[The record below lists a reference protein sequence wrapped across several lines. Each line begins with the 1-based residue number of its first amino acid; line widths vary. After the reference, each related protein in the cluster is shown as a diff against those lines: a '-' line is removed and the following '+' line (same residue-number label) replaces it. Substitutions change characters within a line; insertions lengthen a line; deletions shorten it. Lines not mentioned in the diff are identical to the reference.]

1 MIPFIDLASQQARIR
16 ERIDHNLATVLD
28 HGAYIMG
35 PEVLAIEARLAQSA
49 GTKHCISCS
58 SGTDALILAL
68 LAQGLRPGQGVIVPS
83 FTFAASAEVM
93 PVLGAVPVFAEID
106 PQTFNLDPASLAAAM
121 TAASAAGVEIVGII
135 GVGLFGQ
142 PADYTAIGA
151 FAAAN
156 GLWVIDD
163 AAQSFGASWDGVPV
177 GQLADLTCTSF
188 FPAKPLGCYGDGGAV
203 FTDDDDKAEIM
214 RSCRIHGMGRTRY
227 ENIRIGMTA
236 RLDTMQAAVLDAK
249 LDIFEDELARRQQ
262 VAERYATMLGNLVE
276 TPRLAAAATSSW
288 AQYTIKLP
296 EGADRDHVATVM
308 RAHDVPTAVYYPV
321 PMHQQPPYRNF
332 PVADGGLD
340 VTSDLCARVLALPMH
355 PYLEASV
362 QEQIAA
368 ALATALGAGVMAENV
383 AAEGSVAEGS
393 AAR

>member
-16 ERIDHNLATVLD
+16 ARIDANLATVLD

-93 PVLGAVPVFAEID
+93 PVLGAVPVFAEVD
-106 PQTFNLDPASLAAAM
+106 PHTFNLDAANLGAAM
-121 TAASAAGVEIVGII
+121 TAASAAGVEVVGII

-214 RSCRIHGMGRTRY
+214 RSCRVHGMGRTRY

-262 VAERYATMLGNLVE
+262 VAERYAAMLGNLVE
-276 TPRLAAAATSSW
+276 TPRLAGAATSSW
-288 AQYTIKLP
+288 AQYTITLP
-296 EGADRDHVATVM
+296 KGADRDHIAAVM
-308 RAHDVPTAVYYPV
+308 REQGVPTAIYYPV
-321 PMHQQPPYRNF
+321 PMHEQPPYRNF
-332 PVADGGLD
+332 PVAGGGLE

-368 ALATALGAGVMAENV
+368 ALATALG
-383 AAEGSVAEGS
+383 
-393 AAR
+393 

>member
-35 PEVLAIEARLAQSA
+35 PEVLAIEARLAEHA

-93 PVLGAVPVFAEID
+93 PVLGAMPVFAEVD
-106 PQTFNLDPASLAAAM
+106 PQTFNLDPARLGDALA
-121 TAASAAGVEIVGII
+121 TAGAAGVEVVGII

-142 PADYTAIGA
+142 PADYTAIGD
-151 FAAAN
+151 FAAEN

-163 AAQSFGASWDGVPV
+163 AAQSFGASWNDVPV
-177 GQLADLTCTSF
+177 GRLAGLTCTSF

-203 FTDDDDKAEIM
+203 FTDDDEKAEIM

-249 LDIFEDELARRQQ
+249 LDIFADELISRQQ
-262 VAERYATMLGNLVE
+262 VADRYAAMLGHLVE

-288 AQYTIKLP
+288 AQYTVKLP
-296 EGADRDHVATVM
+296 QGADRERIASVM
-308 RAHDVPTAVYYPV
+308 KAHDVPTAVYYPV
-321 PMHQQPPYRNF
+321 PMHEQPPYRHF
-332 PVADGGLD
+332 PVAGGGLD

-355 PYLEASV
+355 PYLEEPV
-362 QEQIAA
+362 QEQVAA
-368 ALATALGAGVMAENV
+368 ALTAALGDSPAIGESGV
-383 AAEGSVAEGS
+383 
-393 AAR
+393 AREIASS

>member
-28 HGAYIMG
+28 HGTYIMG
-35 PEVLAIEARLAQSA
+35 PEVLAIEARLAEIA

-68 LAQGLRPGQGVIVPS
+68 LAQSLRPGQGVIVPS

-93 PVLGAVPVFAEID
+93 PVLGAVPVFAEVN
-106 PQTFNLDPASLAAAM
+106 PQTFNLDPADLGAAM
-121 TAASAAGVEIVGII
+121 DAARSAGVEVVGVI

-151 FAAAN
+151 FAAEN

-163 AAQSFGASWDGVPV
+163 AAQSFGASWNGVPV

-214 RSCRIHGMGRTRY
+214 RSCRVHGMGRSRY

-236 RLDTMQAAVLDAK
+236 RLDTMQAAILDAK
-249 LDIFEDELARRQQ
+249 LDIFEDEVTRRQQ
-262 VAERYATMLGNLVE
+262 VAGRYMAMLSNLVE

-288 AQYTIKLP
+288 AQYTVKLP
-296 EGADRDHVATVM
+296 EGSDRDHIAAVM
-308 RAHDVPTAVYYPV
+308 KAHDVPTAIYYPL
-321 PMHQQPPYRNF
+321 PMHRQPPYRNF
-332 PVADGGLD
+332 PVAGGGLA

-362 QEQIAA
+362 QERITA
-368 ALATALGAGVMAENV
+368 ALATALGGGTASTDAVAG
-383 AAEGSVAEGS
+383 GS
-393 AAR
+393 AAG

>member
-35 PEVLAIEARLAQSA
+35 PEVLAIEVRLAEHT
-49 GTKHCISCS
+49 GTKYCISCS

-93 PVLGAVPVFAEID
+93 PVLGAVPVFAEVD
-106 PQTFNLDPASLAAAM
+106 PQTFNLDPARLGDALA
-121 TAASAAGVEIVGII
+121 TAGVEVVGII

-142 PADYTAIGA
+142 PADYTAIED
-151 FAAAN
+151 FAAEN

-163 AAQSFGASWDGVPV
+163 AAQSFGASWNDVPV
-177 GQLADLTCTSF
+177 GRLADLTCTSF

-203 FTDDDDKAEIM
+203 FTDDDEKAEIM

-249 LDIFEDELARRQQ
+249 LDIFADELIRRQQ
-262 VAERYATMLGNLVE
+262 VADRYAAMLGHLVE

-288 AQYTIKLP
+288 AQYTVKLP
-296 EGADRDHVATVM
+296 QGADRERIASVM
-308 RAHDVPTAVYYPV
+308 KAHDVPTAVYYPV
-321 PMHQQPPYRNF
+321 PMHEQPPYRHF
-332 PVADGGLD
+332 PVAGGGLD

-355 PYLEASV
+355 PYLEAPV
-362 QEQIAA
+362 QEQVAA
-368 ALATALGAGVMAENV
+368 ALTAALGDSPAIGESG
-383 AAEGSVAEGS
+383 E
-393 AAR
+393 AREIASS

>member
-16 ERIDHNLATVLD
+16 DKIDHNLATVLD

-35 PEVLAIEARLAQSA
+35 PEVLAIEARLAKNA
-49 GTKHCISCS
+49 DAKHCISCS

-93 PVLGAVPVFAEID
+93 PVLGAIPVFSEVD
-106 PQTFNLDPASLAAAM
+106 PTTFNLDPACLGAAVEAAQ
-121 TAASAAGVEIVGII
+121 AASVEVVGII

-151 FAAAN
+151 FAAEH

-163 AAQSFGASWDGVPV
+163 AAQSFGASWNNVPV
-177 GQLADLTCTSF
+177 GQLGDLTCTSF

-203 FTDDDDKAEIM
+203 FTNDDDKAEIM
-214 RSCRIHGMGRTRY
+214 RSCRIHGMGKTRY

-236 RLDTMQAAVLDAK
+236 RLDTMQAAILDAK
-249 LDIFEDELARRQQ
+249 LDIFEDEMTRRQQ
-262 VAERYATMLGNLVE
+262 VADRYAALLGDLVE
-276 TPRLAAAATSSW
+276 TPVLAAAATSSW
-288 AQYTIKLP
+288 AQYTVKLP
-296 EGADRDHVATVM
+296 DGADRDHIATVM

-321 PMHQQPPYRNF
+321 PMHQQPPYRHF
-332 PVADGGLD
+332 PVAGGDLK
-340 VTSDLCARVLALPMH
+340 VTSDLCSRVLALPMH
-355 PYLEASV
+355 PYLEDET
-362 QEQIAA
+362 QQRIAA
-368 ALATALGAGVMAENV
+368 ALESALADTGTASPEIA
-383 AAEGSVAEGS
+383 S
-393 AAR
+393 A

>member
-35 PEVLAIEARLAQSA
+35 PEVLAIEARLAESA

-106 PQTFNLDPASLAAAM
+106 PQTFNLDPASLGAAM

-262 VAERYATMLGNLVE
+262 VAERYAAMLGNIVE
-276 TPRLAAAATSSW
+276 TPRLSDAATSSW

>member
-16 ERIDHNLATVLD
+16 ERIDQNLATVLD

-35 PEVLAIEARLAQSA
+35 PEVLAIEARLAEIA

-93 PVLGAVPVFAEID
+93 PVLGAVPVFAEVD
-106 PQTFNLDPASLAAAM
+106 PQTFNLDPTGLGAAM
-121 TAASAAGVEIVGII
+121 DAARAAGVEVVGVI

-151 FAAAN
+151 FAAEN

-163 AAQSFGASWDGVPV
+163 AAQSFGASWNGVPV

-214 RSCRIHGMGRTRY
+214 RSCRVHGMGRSRY

-236 RLDTMQAAVLDAK
+236 RLDTMQAAILDAK
-249 LDIFEDELARRQQ
+249 LDIFEDEVTRRQQ
-262 VAERYATMLGNLVE
+262 VADRYMAMLGNLVE

-288 AQYTIKLP
+288 AQYTVKLP
-296 EGADRDHVATVM
+296 EGSDRDHIAAVM
-308 RAHDVPTAVYYPV
+308 KAHDVPTAIYYPV
-321 PMHQQPPYRNF
+321 PMHGQPPYRNF
-332 PVADGGLD
+332 PVAGGGLA

-362 QEQIAA
+362 QERITA
-368 ALATALGAGVMAENV
+368 ALETALG
-383 AAEGSVAEGS
+383 EGSTSKNSVTGDS
-393 AAR
+393 AAG

>member
-16 ERIDHNLATVLD
+16 ERIDHNLTTVLD

-35 PEVLAIEARLAQSA
+35 PEVLAIEARLAEIA

-93 PVLGAVPVFAEID
+93 PVLGAVPVFAEVD
-106 PQTFNLDPASLAAAM
+106 PQTFNLDPAGLGAAM
-121 TAASAAGVEIVGII
+121 DAARAAGVEVVGVI

-151 FAAAN
+151 FAAEN

-163 AAQSFGASWDGVPV
+163 AAQSFGASWNGVPV

-203 FTDDDDKAEIM
+203 FTDDDNKAEIM
-214 RSCRIHGMGRTRY
+214 RSCRVHGMGRSRY

-236 RLDTMQAAVLDAK
+236 RLDTMQAAILDAK
-249 LDIFEDELARRQQ
+249 LDIFEDEVTRRQQ
-262 VAERYATMLGNLVE
+262 VADRYMAMLGNLVE

-288 AQYTIKLP
+288 AQYTVKLP
-296 EGADRDHVATVM
+296 EGSDRDHIAAVM
-308 RAHDVPTAVYYPV
+308 KAHDVPTAIYYPV
-321 PMHQQPPYRNF
+321 PMHGQPPYRNF
-332 PVADGGLD
+332 PVAGGGLA

-362 QEQIAA
+362 QERITA
-368 ALATALGAGVMAENV
+368 ALETALG
-383 AAEGSVAEGS
+383 EGSTSKNSVTGDS
-393 AAR
+393 AAG

>member
-16 ERIDHNLATVLD
+16 DKIDHNLATVLD

-35 PEVLAIEARLAQSA
+35 PEVLAIEARLAKAA
-49 GTKHCISCS
+49 GAKHCISCS

-93 PVLGAVPVFAEID
+93 PILGAIPVFSEVD
-106 PQTFNLDPASLAAAM
+106 PATFNLDPACLGEAVEAAQE
-121 TAASAAGVEIVGII
+121 AGIDIVGII

-142 PADYTAIGA
+142 PADYAAIGA
-151 FAAAN
+151 FAAEN

-163 AAQSFGASWDGVPV
+163 AAQSFGASWNNVPV
-177 GQLADLTCTSF
+177 GQLGDLTCTSF

-214 RSCRIHGMGRTRY
+214 RSCRIHGMGKTRY

-236 RLDTMQAAVLDAK
+236 RLDTMQAAILDAK

-262 VAERYATMLGNLVE
+262 VADRYAALLGDLVE
-276 TPRLAAAATSSW
+276 IPVLAAAATSSW

-296 EGADRDHVATVM
+296 DGADRDQIAAVM
-308 RAHDVPTAVYYPV
+308 RAHDVPTAIYYPV
-321 PMHQQPPYRNF
+321 PMHQQPPYRHF
-332 PVADGGLD
+332 PVGGGELN
-340 VTSDLCARVLALPMH
+340 VTSDLCSRVLALPMH
-355 PYLEASV
+355 PYLEAPV
-362 QEQIAA
+362 QTQIAD
-368 ALATALGAGVMAENV
+368 ALAMAITQAGPAMSQHAG
-383 AAEGSVAEGS
+383 EG
-393 AAR
+393 

>member
-368 ALATALGAGVMAENV
+368 ALATALGADVMSENV
-383 AAEGSVAEGS
+383 AAEGSAAEGS

>member
-35 PEVLAIEARLAQSA
+35 PEVLAIEARLAKHA

-68 LAQGLRPGQGVIVPS
+68 LAEGLRAGQGVIVPS

-106 PQTFNLDPASLAAAM
+106 PQTFNLDPAGLGAAM
-121 TAASAAGVEIVGII
+121 TAASAAGIEVVGII

-142 PADYTAIGA
+142 PADYPAIGA

-163 AAQSFGASWDGVPV
+163 AAQSFGAGWDGVPV
-177 GQLADLTCTSF
+177 GQLAGQTCTSF

-203 FTDDDDKAEIM
+203 FTDDDEKAEIM
-214 RSCRIHGMGRTRY
+214 RSCRVHGMGRTRY

-249 LDIFEDELARRQQ
+249 LDIFEDELVHRQQ
-262 VAERYATMLGNLVE
+262 VAERYAAMLGNLVE
-276 TPRLAAAATSSW
+276 TPRLADAATSSW

-296 EGADRDHVATVM
+296 QGADRDHIAGVM
-308 RAHDVPTAVYYPV
+308 REHGVPTAVYYPV

-368 ALATALGAGVMAENV
+368 ALATALG
-383 AAEGSVAEGS
+383 EGSVAKGS
-393 AAR
+393 AAGGIASS

>member
-35 PEVLAIEARLAQSA
+35 PEVLAIEARLAEHA

-93 PVLGAVPVFAEID
+93 PVLGAMPVFAEVD
-106 PQTFNLDPASLAAAM
+106 PQTFNLDPARLGDALA
-121 TAASAAGVEIVGII
+121 TAGAAGVEVVGII

-142 PADYTAIGA
+142 PADYTAIGD
-151 FAAAN
+151 FAAEN

-163 AAQSFGASWDGVPV
+163 AAQSFGASWNDVPV
-177 GQLADLTCTSF
+177 GRLAGLTCTSF

-203 FTDDDDKAEIM
+203 FTDDDEKAEIM

-249 LDIFEDELARRQQ
+249 LDIFADELISRQQ
-262 VAERYATMLGNLVE
+262 VADRYAAMLGHIVE

-288 AQYTIKLP
+288 AQYTVKLP
-296 EGADRDHVATVM
+296 QGADRERIASVM
-308 RAHDVPTAVYYPV
+308 KMHDVPTAVYYPV
-321 PMHQQPPYRNF
+321 PMHEQPPYRHF
-332 PVADGGLD
+332 PVAGGGLD

-355 PYLEASV
+355 PYLEEPV
-362 QEQIAA
+362 QEQVAA
-368 ALATALGAGVMAENV
+368 ALTAALGDSPAIGES
-383 AAEGSVAEGS
+383 G
-393 AAR
+393 AAREIASS